1 MSFEPVIRSTKTTTV
16 RVAPSTT
23 TETQTETEKEPELE
37 QEQIKPISV
46 GSLQSGSGS
55 IISILVQKNAE
66 LERKVNGLM
75 DYLENW
81 IDVGDLNMSDIKQYI
96 ENYSQ

>member
-66 LERKVNGLM
+66 LERNGLM

-96 ENYSQ
+96 ESYSQ